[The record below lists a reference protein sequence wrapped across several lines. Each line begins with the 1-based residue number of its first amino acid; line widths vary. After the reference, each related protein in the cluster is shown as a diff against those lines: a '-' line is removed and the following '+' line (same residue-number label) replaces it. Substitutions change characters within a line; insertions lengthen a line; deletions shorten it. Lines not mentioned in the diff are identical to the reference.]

1 MRHVGRDT
9 MKEKLQHLL
18 KMLENSKNLTFTS
31 NNVKI
36 FSALNDDSRAQLM
49 ALAAEL
55 WP

>member
-1 MRHVGRDT
+1 M
-9 MKEKLQHLL
+9 L
-18 KMLENSKNLTFTS
+18 KMLENCKNLTYTA

-36 FSALNDDSRAQLM
+36 YSALNDESQAQLT